1 MKPLETSVERRFVYL
16 LDKHGITHLKFNMR
30 GRRDWPDRG
39 VFLPGGNLVFVEL
52 KRPGE
57 EPHPS
62 QLRKH
67 DELRRLGYPVIVE
80 DNADRAYLLV
90 LQHGGIPR

>member
-1 MKPLETSVERRFVYL
+1 MKRLETSVERRFVYL
-16 LDKHGITHLKFNMR
+16 LDSRGITHLKFNVR

-57 EPHPS
+57 EPRPS
-62 QLRKH
+62 QLHKH
-67 DELRRLGYPVIVE
+67 DELRQLGYSVIVE